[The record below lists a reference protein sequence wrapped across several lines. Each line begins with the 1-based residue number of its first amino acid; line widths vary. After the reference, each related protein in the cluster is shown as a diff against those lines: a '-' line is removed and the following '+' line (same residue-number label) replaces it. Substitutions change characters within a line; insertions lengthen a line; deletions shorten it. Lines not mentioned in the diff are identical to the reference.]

1 MTGTAGNET
10 TRKQVRNILAIF
22 AVVLFLAVMKLM
34 AQIVIPFVIAIFVFL
49 IVNPMLLR
57 LDKLKVPKI
66 ISMLLTML
74 LVGCVLVGFV
84 YIFFVIV
91 DMLMQP
97 DGLPAYVA
105 RVQMLDRSLSGM
117 LAPYLDEDPA
127 TFSLLSWLNIDWYS
141 VAMTSLASIS
151 GKFISIM
158 SDVLLVMLYLLFL
171 IMERQTILP
180 KLMMALPRG
189 RVQRMTQLLSRMNR
203 QISRYLLIKIIIS
216 LATGVLFYL
225 ASIVTGLDFPLIWG
239 VLAVVLNFI
248 PTIGSIVCTGGAI
261 LMGTIQFAPEW
272 SRIVLIA
279 ALFIGTEM
287 VLGNIIDPRMQG
299 VQLNISPLIILA
311 SLALWGYIWGAA
323 GMFLSVPLTS
333 IIQIVC
339 ANIPSL
345 RPVAILLSEGRYYK
359 RSHDRKHK
367 GSAEEEA
374 AAQDDVEMPDMPSG
388 IIHVNEASDDDEGE

>member
-1 MTGTAGNET
+1 MTGLSGNET
-10 TRKQVRNILAIF
+10 TWRQIRNILAFF
-22 AVVLFLAVMKLM
+22 AIVLFLALMKLM
-34 AQIVIPFVIAIFVFL
+34 ASIIIPFVIAIFVFL
-49 IVNPMLLR
+49 IVNPVLLR

-74 LVGCVLVGFV
+74 LVGCVLVGLV

-91 DMLMQP
+91 DMLVQP

-105 RVQMLDRSLSGM
+105 RVQALDRSLSEM
-117 LAPYLDEDPA
+117 IAPYIDEDPM
-127 TFSLLSWLNIDWYS
+127 TFSILSWLNVDWYS
-141 VAMTSLASIS
+141 IAMASLTSIS

-158 SDVLLVMLYLLFL
+158 SDVLLVLLYLLFM

-180 KLMMALPRG
+180 KLMAALPRG
-189 RVQRMTQLLSRMNR
+189 KVQRMTQLLSRMNR
-203 QISRYLLIKIIIS
+203 QISRYLMIKIIIS
-216 LATGVLFYL
+216 VITGICFYL
-225 ASIVTGLDFPLIWG
+225 ISVMTGLDFPLIWG

-248 PTIGSIVCTGGAI
+248 PTIGSIICTGGAI
-261 LMGTIQFAPEW
+261 LMGTIQFAPDW

-279 ALFIGTEM
+279 VLFIGTET

-299 VQLNISPLIILA
+299 VQLNISPLLILA

-333 IIQIVC
+333 IVQIVC

-345 RPVAILLSEGRYYK
+345 RPVAIILSEGRYYK
-359 RSHDRKHK
+359 RNQDRKHR
-367 GSAEEEA
+367 GEDTG
-374 AAQDDVEMPDMPSG
+374 DDADNFEMPDNPSG
-388 IIHVNEASDDDEGE
+388 IIHVDADDEGE